1 MSNTL
6 QVANHV
12 PWVSFHYKLPCLLF
26 FFFLSN
32 LFVGETGSSVLLS
45 FHTLDFAHC
54 TPTVSFNIFP

>member
-1 MSNTL
+1 MSRTL

-12 PWVSFHYKLPCLLF
+12 PWVSFHYKLPCLL

-45 FHTLDFAHC
+45 FHTLDFADC
-54 TPTVSFNIFP
+54 NPMVSFNMCP